1 MQLRRN
7 SQPKSVA
14 MLFEGGVASSPQ
26 LQKINKMNET
36 IEMVMEQA
44 DIYGLRSEVRAE
56 AMALLR
62 ENPSL
67 NTGSAYI
74 MAAQEWDVL

>member
-1 MQLRRN
+1 
-7 SQPKSVA
+7 

-26 LQKINKMNET
+26 LQNLDKMDQT

-56 AMALLR
+56 AMAILR
-62 ENPSL
+62 ENPTL
-67 NTGSAYI
+67 KTGSAYI
-74 MAAQEWDVL
+74 MAAQEWDIL